1 MSRVLELLDRAHKL
15 HGRAGFVHV
24 LAIVQRKAN
33 RRALEEVART
43 YRRAA
48 DLVDEAAALLP
59 VSSTEG
65 DPPSHD

>member
-1 MSRVLELLDRAHKL
+1 MSRVLELLDEAHKVQ
-15 HGRAGFVHV
+15 GRGGFVHV

-33 RRALEEVART
+33 RRALEEIART

-59 VSSTEG
+59 QPHNQG
-65 DPPSHD
+65 DHPKP

>member
-1 MSRVLELLDRAHKL
+1 MSRVLELLDEAHKIQ
-15 HGRAGFVHV
+15 GRGGFVHV

-33 RRALEEVART
+33 RRALEEIART

-59 VSSTEG
+59 QSTNRG
-65 DPPSHD
+65 DYPEP

>member
-1 MSRVLELLDRAHKL
+1 MSRVLELLDEAHKL
-15 HGRAGFVHV
+15 QGKGGFVHV

-48 DLVDEAAALLP
+48 ELVDEAAALLP
-59 VSSTEG
+59 VPPTEG
-65 DPPSHD
+65 DPPSHV